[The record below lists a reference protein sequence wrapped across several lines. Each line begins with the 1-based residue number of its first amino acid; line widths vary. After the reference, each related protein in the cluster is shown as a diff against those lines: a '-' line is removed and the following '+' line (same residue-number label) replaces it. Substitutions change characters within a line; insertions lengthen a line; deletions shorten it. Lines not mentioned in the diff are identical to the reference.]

1 MDNGPA
7 GTLIGGVTVRDV
19 VVEYDMETD
28 DGRVGFAVADCE
40 AMLARLAEEG
50 PEGGTGGET
59 GSEGDDEDARAH
71 ARREGSG
78 GKESDET
85 SGASSPPA
93 AAAAHASG
101 APAGFVAFLFLV
113 AATAGGV
120 FHYRRANDGRFPTPP
135 PGTGDA
141 VRAVVAKGR
150 EAAARGNDIFRAKW
164 HELKEKVGG
173 ASAPRYARFGLDD
186 DRPRNGVGLPPLIVK
201 R

>member
-1 MDNGPA
+1 
-7 GTLIGGVTVRDV
+7 
-19 VVEYDMETD
+19 
-28 DGRVGFAVADCE
+28 
-40 AMLARLAEEG
+40 MLARLAEEG

-150 EAAARGNDIFRAKW
+150 EGRRGAATSSAPNGTNSRRRLAARARRDTPGSDSTTIVR
-164 HELKEKVGG
+164 ET
-173 ASAPRYARFGLDD
+173 ASGSRR
-186 DRPRNGVGLPPLIVK
+186 
-201 R
+201 